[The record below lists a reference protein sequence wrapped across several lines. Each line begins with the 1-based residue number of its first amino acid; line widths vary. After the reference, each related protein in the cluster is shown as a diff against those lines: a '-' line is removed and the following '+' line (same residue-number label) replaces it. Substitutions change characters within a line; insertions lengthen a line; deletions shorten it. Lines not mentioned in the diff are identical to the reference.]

1 LNFFNNSIRAINLLP
16 NFINVFE
23 NEQHEQHT
31 APVEKKK
38 TIDNYAM
45 IDSPLIYDEILI
57 NTPGE
62 TIRRKDVLSPGISL
76 KEAFDVSYAVH
87 RMEEESA
94 RKRKIK
100 LGGKSGPLNPF
111 KGKLNLNTMDDDDD
125 DDDSTASSTTTVQQV
140 PIGPN
145 STANERVKKKTG
157 SKFTFMQ
164 PASSNKHKEAAS
176 RRGFELNLD
185 SATLLGRR
193 RKVSLDPIG
202 V

>member
-1 LNFFNNSIRAINLLP
+1 
-16 NFINVFE
+16 
-23 NEQHEQHT
+23 
-31 APVEKKK
+31 
-38 TIDNYAM
+38 M
-45 IDSPLIYDEILI
+45 IDSPLIYDEIL

-62 TIRRKDVLSPGISL
+62 TLRRKDVLSPGISL

-87 RMEEESA
+87 RMEEEGA

-100 LGGKSGPLNPF
+100 LGGKGGPLNPF
-111 KGKLNLNTMDDDDD
+111 KGKLNLNAMDDDDD
-125 DDDSTASSTTTVQQV
+125 DDDATGSSSTVQQV
-140 PIGPN
+140 PIGKTAPN

-157 SKFTFMQ
+157 PKFTFMQ
-164 PASSNKHKEAAS
+164 PASSNKHKEAS
-176 RRGFELNLD
+176 RRGGFELNLD